1 MDITD
6 YELLIEARDY
16 IRSQTD
22 IDFLLGIIIGTGL
35 EGILDSV
42 EVDKE
47 IPYTDIPGFVE
58 PTLAQHKGTLV
69 CGTLSGIGVAVMNG
83 RFHFY
88 EGYSMQEIV
97 FPVYAMKEAGISSL
111 LVSNACGGIN
121 RELTAGS
128 IVAVTDHINLMGNNP
143 LIGPNDD
150 RIGPRYPDMFHAYDP
165 ALISIAEQS
174 AEELGIPLKKGV
186 YAAVTGPNLETPAE
200 YRWLKTIGADIV
212 GMSTV
217 PEIIAGVHCGLR
229 NACLSVVTD
238 ECWPEALKE
247 VDIAEIIKTAE
258 KASGPLCKLT
268 EAIAGNIAKESE
280 NK

>member
-1 MDITD
+1 MDFIN
-6 YELLIEARDY
+6 YELLIEAKQY

-22 IDFLLGIIIGTGL
+22 IEFRLGIIIGTGL

-42 EVDKE
+42 SVDKE
-47 IPYTDIPGFVE
+47 IPYSDIPGFVE

-69 CGTLSGIGVAVMNG
+69 CGTLSGVGVAVMNG
-83 RFHFY
+83 RCHFY
-88 EGYSMQEIV
+88 EGYSMQEV
-97 FPVYAMKEAGISSL
+97 AFPVYAMKEAGISIL

-121 RELTAGS
+121 PDLTAGS
-128 IVAVTDHINLMGNNP
+128 IAAVTDHINLMGNNP

-165 ALISIAEQS
+165 DLIRIAEKS
-174 AEELGIPLKKGV
+174 AEEIGISLKKGV

-200 YRWLKTIGADIV
+200 YRWLRTIGADMV

-217 PEIIAGVHCGLR
+217 PEIIAGAHCGLR
-229 NACLSVVTD
+229 NVCLSVVTD

-258 KASGPLCKLT
+258 GASGPLCRLT
-268 EAIAGNIAKESE
+268 EAIAGNIGA
-280 NK
+280 